1 MLRIVLALG
10 GNALLPRGA
19 TPDTAIQVAK
29 VRLAVEALRP
39 LALAHELVLT
49 HGNGPQVGLLAAAT
63 AGSDLPA
70 NVYPLDTLVA
80 QTQGMIGFWIT
91 QALTDALPGRA
102 VAGLL
107 TRTLVDPDDPA
118 MSRPTKFVGAVLSEQ
133 EAQML
138 ATERAWTMARDGEY
152 WRRVVPSPAPRS
164 ILEADVV
171 ASLLDRGTIVVCAGG
186 GGVAVRTWQDGTHE
200 GVEAVV
206 DKDLAS
212 AVLAE
217 QIGAD
222 LLIVLTDVAGVVAG
236 YGTPQ
241 ARLLER
247 ATPARLRALGL
258 PAGSMGPKAEACA
271 NFVERTGGR
280 AVIGALG
287 QAAEIVSGRAG
298 TQVVPDARRGH
309 H

>member
-1 MLRIVLALG
+1 
-10 GNALLPRGA
+10 
-19 TPDTAIQVAK
+19 
-29 VRLAVEALRP
+29 
-39 LALAHELVLT
+39 
-49 HGNGPQVGLLAAAT
+49 
-63 AGSDLPA
+63 
-70 NVYPLDTLVA
+70 
-80 QTQGMIGFWIT
+80 
-91 QALTDALPGRA
+91 
-102 VAGLL
+102 
-107 TRTLVDPDDPA
+107 
-118 MSRPTKFVGAVLSEQ
+118 
-133 EAQML
+133 ML

-222 LLIVLTDVAGVVAG
+222 LLIVLTDVAGVVADH
-236 YGTPQ
+236 GTPQ

-287 QAAEIVSGRAG
+287 QAAEIVAGRAG
-298 TQVVPDARRGH
+298 TQVVPDADRDH